1 MGDEPLPLDNMKKEG
16 TNCIFQVDNVK
27 LECSGVYTA
36 VAKNLVGDCKTS
48 AKVKVIK
55 QPYFIKPLS
64 DITVIEKQNLKLDAD
79 IGGFPDPDIE
89 WMKDGKPI
97 NLKKSSGPEKPVL
110 KKEGNNYSLSLTKV
124 SVENE
129 GIYSI
134 IAKNQAGEVKCQA
147 SVVVQ
152 VLPTFS
158 KPLKDVTLVN
168 GKPLKLEVIVNG
180 IPKPTVQWFKDE
192 QLLVEPA
199 YVQESKDKTHSVS
212 IAETLEI
219 HAGTYKAVAVNDAG
233 KAETIANVDIQ
244 TKPTIIKP
252 DDVKLISGQE
262 FSLQVVIEGKP
273 EPKIKWMKDKV
284 ELPASLGISVEK
296 QEKGYL
302 LYQKECNTNLNGT
315 YSVTATNPAGSESG
329 SFKVVVLAKPLIE
342 KKLQDIELVVGKAA
356 KFEATVS
363 GLPVPDIIW
372 KKDDQPIES
381 DDRTTVETKGNS
393 KFLHFKKTQA
403 EDIGSYSIVATNEAG
418 TDSSSAHLRVRVP
431 PKVEMKEKTVD
442 VLVKNSCELQA
453 MYSGIPQPDILWFKD
468 QKQIEENQ
476 NIKCETNDSLSKLTF
491 LQIEPEHAGTYRCIA
506 KNMAGEAEEKTTVN
520 IFEPP
525 TISKKLT
532 DLTVIEGEKP
542 HSKQK

>member
-1 MGDEPLPLDNMKKEG
+1 MPKKG
-16 TNCIFQVDNVK
+16 KFISKWGSAFAGVD
-27 LECSGVYTA
+27 LTFLA
-36 VAKNLVGDCKTS
+36 LVFT
-48 AKVKVIK
+48 I
-55 QPYFIKPLS
+55 
-64 DITVIEKQNLKLDAD
+64 
-79 IGGFPDPDIE
+79 
-89 WMKDGKPI
+89 
-97 NLKKSSGPEKPVL
+97 
-110 KKEGNNYSLSLTKV
+110 
-124 SVENE
+124 
-129 GIYSI
+129 
-134 IAKNQAGEVKCQA
+134 
-147 SVVVQ
+147 

-244 TKPTIIKP
+244 TKPTIVKP

-315 YSVTATNPAGSESG
+315 YSVTATNPAGSESV
-329 SFKVVVLAKPLIE
+329 SFKVVVLGMNFLLFFFFFFFFCQIQQALQKCSPKHEHAKFSYSAIFPTFFLSAKPLIE

-418 TDSSSAHLRVRVP
+418 TDSSSAHLRVRG
-431 PKVEMKEKTVD
+431 
-442 VLVKNSCELQA
+442 KN
-453 MYSGIPQPDILWFKD
+453 
-468 QKQIEENQ
+468 
-476 NIKCETNDSLSKLTF
+476 
-491 LQIEPEHAGTYRCIA
+491 
-506 KNMAGEAEEKTTVN
+506 
-520 IFEPP
+520 
-525 TISKKLT
+525 
-532 DLTVIEGEKP
+532 
-542 HSKQK
+542 